1 MYPVLPMCH
10 IFVTA
15 NTHGPLDCAL
25 QSLITTLINPAGHNL
40 FNKHLYIIRLKT
52 SNMEDKEYYVLWLRL
67 TAYLVTSRKYQ
78 YMPGTVISVLL
89 YYSPTEQ
96 FNLPV
101 STVRDVLPSFS
112 NISCFVHL

>member
-10 IFVTA
+10 AFVTA
-15 NTHGPLDCAL
+15 NAHGPLDCAL
-25 QSLITTLINPAGHNL
+25 HSLIIALINPAGHNL
-40 FNKHLYIIRLKT
+40 FTKHLYIIRFT
-52 SNMEDKEYYVLWLRL
+52 ISNMEDKEYYVLWLRL
-67 TAYLVTSRKYQ
+67 TAYLVTSGKRQ
-78 YMPGTVISVLL
+78 YMSGTAEFYL
-89 YYSPTEQ
+89 YYSPTEE